1 MFGRVTRALLGTVL
15 LFGSGLAGGIWVA
28 RSGRLEA
35 LAPHLPGLN
44 TPNQTAQ
51 APNNNT
57 SGAITSGLEALQ
69 AVNRDPAPVAASL
82 NFVADVAQEVGP
94 AVVRINA
101 TRAVSPSARRF
112 RRDIPPEARGT
123 GSGFIISTDG
133 VIITNAHVVDGS
145 REVTVTLKDGRSF
158 TGEVKGSDPIT
169 DIAVIQIQGD
179 NLPTV
184 PLGDSDLV
192 QPGMWVVAI
201 GNPLGL
207 DNTVT
212 AGIISATGRSASEVG
227 VPDKRVSFLQTDA
240 AINPGNSGGPLLD
253 ANGRVIGVNTAIIR
267 GAQGLGFSIPINTA
281 RRIAEQLLRTGEVQ
295 HPYLGIQMI
304 TLTPALKDEINAEGT
319 TSVTV
324 EQGVVIA
331 AVQPGSPAAQ
341 AGLRRGDVITQIGN
355 QPITSADQVQQQVAA
370 VNVGDTLTLTI
381 ERQGQRQTV
390 PVRTGRL
397 ESR

>member
-1 MFGRVTRALLGTVL
+1 
-15 LFGSGLAGGIWVA
+15 
-28 RSGRLEA
+28 
-35 LAPHLPGLN
+35 
-44 TPNQTAQ
+44 
-51 APNNNT
+51 
-57 SGAITSGLEALQ
+57 
-69 AVNRDPAPVAASL
+69 
-82 NFVADVAQEVGP
+82 
-94 AVVRINA
+94 
-101 TRAVSPSARRF
+101 
-112 RRDIPPEARGT
+112 
-123 GSGFIISTDG
+123 
-133 VIITNAHVVDGS
+133 
-145 REVTVTLKDGRSF
+145 
-158 TGEVKGSDPIT
+158 
-169 DIAVIQIQGD
+169 
-179 NLPTV
+179 
-184 PLGDSDLV
+184 
-192 QPGMWVVAI
+192 MWVVAI

>member
-1 MFGRVTRALLGTVL
+1 MGTAL

-35 LAPHLPGLN
+35 WTGQVPGL
-44 TPNQTAQ
+44 TLVPQERT
-51 APNNNT
+51 T
-57 SGAITSGLEALQ
+57 SGVQALQ
-69 AVNRDPAPVAASL
+69 TVNRDPIAPTGL
-82 NFVADVAQEVGP
+82 NFVAEVAQQVGP

-101 TRAVSPSARRF
+101 TRSLGPGARRL
-112 RRDIPPEARGT
+112 RPGVPPEARGT
-123 GSGFIISTDG
+123 GSGFIISADG
-133 VIITNAHVVDGS
+133 VIITNAHVVEGS
-145 REVTVTLKDGRSF
+145 DRVTVTLKDGRSF
-158 TGEVKGSDPIT
+158 PGVVKGSDPIT
-169 DIAVIQIQGD
+169 DIAVIQIEGHD
-179 NLPTV
+179 LPTV
-184 PLGDSDLV
+184 QLGDSDQV

-212 AGIISATGRSASEVG
+212 AGIISATGRSSSEVG

-281 RRIAEQLLRTGEVQ
+281 RRIAEQLLLHGEVQ

-304 TLTPALKDEINAEGT
+304 TLTPELKAEINSEGT
-319 TSVTV
+319 LAIQSD
-324 EQGVVIA
+324 QGVVIA

-341 AGLRRGDVITQIGN
+341 AGLRRGDVITQIGE
-355 QPITSADQVQQQVAA
+355 QTITTADQVQQAVAA
-370 VNVGDTLTLTI
+370 VNVGDTLLLTI
-381 ERQGQRQTV
+381 ERQGTRQTV

-397 ESR
+397 AESR

>member
-1 MFGRVTRALLGTVL
+1 MLGRVTRALLGTVL

-28 RSGRLEA
+28 RSGRFEA

-69 AVNRDPAPVAASL
+69 AVNRDPAPVATALS
-82 NFVADVAQEVGP
+82 FVADVAQEVGP

-112 RRDIPPEARGT
+112 RPYIPPEARGT

-169 DIAVIQIQGD
+169 DIAVIQIQGE

>member
-15 LFGSGLAGGIWVA
+15 LFGSGLAGGIWVV

-35 LAPHLPGLN
+35 LTSHLPVLPPLN
-44 TPNQTAQ
+44 ETAP
-51 APNNNT
+51 APP
-57 SGAITSGLEALQ
+57 GAVTSGLAALQ
-69 AVNRDPAPVAASL
+69 AVSRDPIPVVASL

-112 RRDIPPEARGT
+112 RPDIPPEARGT

-169 DIAVIQIQGD
+169 DIAVIQIQGE
-179 NLPTV
+179 NLPTA

-324 EQGVVIA
+324 DQGVVIA

-341 AGLRRGDVITQIGN
+341 AGLRRGDVIIQIGN

>member
-1 MFGRVTRALLGTVL
+1 MLARVTRALLGTAL

-28 RSGRLEA
+28 RSGKIETLTPPQSTENLTLEE
-35 LAPHLPGLN
+35 PTQG
-44 TPNQTAQ
+44 
-51 APNNNT
+51 
-57 SGAITSGLEALQ
+57 SSGLKALQ
-69 AVNRDPAPVAASL
+69 TVHRDAVGFAGL
-82 NFVADVAQEVGP
+82 NFVADVAEEVGP

-101 TRAVSPSARRF
+101 TRALNPAGRRF
-112 RRDIPPEARGT
+112 RPDRPQEARGT
-123 GSGFIISTDG
+123 GSGFIISADG
-133 VIITNAHVVDGS
+133 VVITNAHVVDGS
-145 REVTVTLKDGRSF
+145 DEVTVTLKGGRSF
-158 TGEVKGSDPIT
+158 PGLVKGSDPVT
-169 DIAVIQIQGD
+169 DIAVIQIQGE

-184 PLGDSDLV
+184 SLGDSDQV

-253 ANGRVIGVNTAIIR
+253 SSGRVIGVNTAIIR

-281 RRIAEQLLRTGEVQ
+281 RRIAEQLLLYGEVQ
-295 HPYLGIQMI
+295 HPYLGIQMV
-304 TLTPALKDEINAEGT
+304 TLTPALKDQINAEGST
-319 TSVTV
+319 TVTV

-331 AVQPGSPAAQ
+331 AVQAGSPAAQ
-341 AGLRRGDVITQIGN
+341 AGLQRGDVITQIGS

-381 ERQGQRQTV
+381 ERQGRSQSLS
-390 PVRTGRL
+390 VRTGRL
-397 ESR
+397 AKSR